1 MKPFRSNVALVLAAM
16 FVSACSNPGGPDPVI
31 RETFIHVR
39 AAWSPDGLTIAFTNL
54 VSGGL
59 GIYLVDSSGSNLRL
73 LKSGEGLGLS
83 WSPDSKWIV
92 FSANG
97 SLFKIMATGDSL
109 TQLTAGA
116 ADVRPAW
123 SPDSTQIVYR
133 NTGLRTLTLA
143 TGQVKTILT
152 TGDFP
157 TWTSTG
163 LILFVTSTS
172 TVSDYVYSFDTIDT
186 TGGQRQTLFQLRTS
200 ADCAFSSMNSAGTH
214 LVFAAR
220 PIDGSNRSQIVL
232 ANLST
237 LQHTQLTFD
246 GGDYPAWSPDGSRI
260 VYTRSYEGDGGLWV
274 MDADGSDKRRLTQ
287 P

>member
-1 MKPFRSNVALVLAAM
+1 MKRSLSYFSLVLAVM
-16 FVSACSNPGGPDPVI
+16 FVPACENPDDSDPVI
-31 RETFIHVR
+31 RESFIHVR
-39 AAWSPDGLTIAFTNL
+39 SAWSPDGLTIAFTNL

-97 SLFKIMATGDSL
+97 SLFKILATGDSL
-109 TQLTAGA
+109 TQLTVGA
-116 ADVRPAW
+116 SDFRPAW
-123 SPDSTQIVYR
+123 SPDTTRIVYS
-133 NTGLRTLTLA
+133 NSGLRILTLA
-143 TGQVKTILT
+143 TGQIKTILT
-152 TGDFP
+152 TGNFP

-163 LILFVTSTS
+163 LICFVVSSSTGS
-172 TVSDYVYSFDTIDT
+172 SYDYSFDTIDT
-186 TGGQRQTLFQLRTS
+186 TGGQRQTLYQLRTS
-200 ADCAFSSMNSAGTH
+200 ADCAFSSMNSVGTH

-220 PIDGSNRSQIVL
+220 PTDGSGRSQIVVVK
-232 ANLST
+232 LST
-237 LQHTQLTFD
+237 LERPQLTFD
-246 GGDYPAWSPDGSRI
+246 GGDYPAWSPDGSSI
-260 VYTRSYEGDGGLWV
+260 VYTRTYEDDGGLWI